1 MTGDLTIQKQRK
13 SAVADAE
20 PLASLDEVIV
30 LLKRQSRRLEGRDR
44 LANRRRP
51 AVGLSRLGLPFGQGC
66 RPILLMAELPEIG
79 TLSNKAIA
87 KLVGLAP
94 IASDSGRRS
103 GRRPVR
109 GGREGPRSSLSL
121 VALTVAR
128 YGPHPGAFHQS

>member
-1 MTGDLTIQKQRK
+1 
-13 SAVADAE
+13 
-20 PLASLDEVIV
+20 
-30 LLKRQSRRLEGRDR
+30 
-44 LANRRRP
+44 
-51 AVGLSRLGLPFGQGC
+51 
-66 RPILLMAELPEIG
+66 MAELPEIG

-128 YGPHPGAFHQS
+128 YGPRPGAFHQSEAGRKGKGGDSHCARPQATRHSECKGTRCAHRVGKCNLDTPASRSLGTNGPYLRLLLEWRKP